1 MPTKG
6 VGFTVIATVEA
17 VVQPEASLTVAV
29 YVLLVGGVMLT
40 IDPVLG
46 VVPADHAMLVAVGAV
61 AVKVVLSPVHKFAFV
76 ALTLKAICGATT
88 TFTGTRVGFTQPVT
102 SVLNCA

>member
-1 MPTKG
+1 MELEAG
-6 VGFTVIATVEA
+6 VT
-17 VVQPEASLTVAV
+17 LT
-29 YVLLVGGVMLT
+29 GEP
-40 IDPVLG
+40 ILG
-46 VVPADHAMLVAVGAV
+46 VVPADQTKLVAVGAV
-61 AVKVVLSPVHKFAFV
+61 AVKVVLSPVHKFALA